1 MEFLKQD
8 KALDQFPDTPMCM
21 TDSRAWLFGSIGPVV
36 HWDVTCKTEI
46 PVL

>member
-1 MEFLKQD
+1 MEVLKTGQS
-8 KALDQFPDTPMCM
+8 PRPVSDTPMCM